1 MGLLKLQVVLLT
13 DDGEEDGNDG
23 EEDGNDG
30 EEDGNDED
38 ENLTDSGNYREI
50 CLID

>member
-1 MGLLKLQVVLLT
+1 MLLVGLLKLQVVLLA

-38 ENLTDSGNYREI
+38 EN
-50 CLID
+50 

>member
-1 MGLLKLQVVLLT
+1 MLLVGLLKLQVVLLA
-13 DDGEEDGNDG
+13 DDGKEDGNDG

-38 ENLTDSGNYREI
+38 EN
-50 CLID
+50 